1 MFLIARLIKVVPVDP
16 DSHLR
21 QALRLGAEGLRRN
34 LILCVFPE
42 GTRSIDG
49 KLKKFRKGPGILAKE
64 LEVPAIPVAITG
76 TYEALPRGT
85 SKIRFHPVT
94 VSFGKLLGR
103 SSDQNTHDSLT
114 EELFQSVNQLIR
126 QQKKN

>member
-1 MFLIARLIKVVPVDP
+1 MPIT
-16 DSHLR
+16 
-21 QALRLGAEGLRRN
+21 LRLGAEGLRRN

-49 KLKKFRKGPGILAKE
+49 ELKKFRKGPAILAKE
-64 LEVPAIPVAITG
+64 LEVPMIPVAITG
-76 TYEALPRGT
+76 TYEALPRGS
-85 SKIRFHPVT
+85 SKIQFHPVT

-103 SSDQNTHDSLT
+103 SSDQNTCDSLT
-114 EELFQSVNQLIR
+114 KKLFQAVDQLIR